1 MKYHNTRYVFNI
13 DHYFNSLKTHTPN
26 LNLQSIYVV
35 ISLILSPF
43 PSVSPM
49 GTKVLHTVQSSDR
62 HYILVCIVA
71 LFGPQNTFRC
81 LQNYIFYYLHL
92 AFSLVLYSLHLM
104 AGIRYNILIWYRP
117 LCDVAGDIHSAASF
131 DRNDRYNYGYI
142 IIRQWNRCPINI
154 PRLCETH
161 FICQLLHYSATAA
174 EAVSGILKGS
184 FFSSSLCAHSQTTFS
199 YREINI
205 SITTAYSTTH
215 DWWHDRKL
223 NLISHTTCCLW
234 SKDKVGKNTH
244 SLNALMSDEITYL
257 HINTYKFSV
266 TSWLAKSYHHVI
278 LFMAVESKHTFLVE

>member
-1 MKYHNTRYVFNI
+1 MYLILTTTSPPWRHIRQTWICSQF
-13 DHYFNSLKTHTPN
+13 T
-26 LNLQSIYVV
+26 YVV

-92 AFSLVLYSLHLM
+92 SFSLVLYSLHLM

-117 LCDVAGDIHSAASF
+117 ICDVVGDIHSAASF

-161 FICQLLHYSATAA
+161 FICQLPTATQQESQWAEFWKGAFSHRHFVPIPKPHSAT
-174 EAVSGILKGS
+174 E
-184 FFSSSLCAHSQTTFS
+184 
-199 YREINI
+199 R
-205 SITTAYSTTH
+205 
-215 DWWHDRKL
+215 
-223 NLISHTTCCLW
+223 
-234 SKDKVGKNTH
+234 
-244 SLNALMSDEITYL
+244 
-257 HINTYKFSV
+257 
-266 TSWLAKSYHHVI
+266 
-278 LFMAVESKHTFLVE
+278 

>member
-13 DHYFNSLKTHTPN
+13 DHHFTSSKTHSPN

-92 AFSLVLYSLHLM
+92 SFSLVLYSLHLM

-117 LCDVAGDIHSAASF
+117 LCDVVGDIHSAASF

-161 FICQLLHYSATAA
+161 FICQLPTATQQESQWAEFWKGAFSHRHFVPIPKPHSAT
-174 EAVSGILKGS
+174 E
-184 FFSSSLCAHSQTTFS
+184 
-199 YREINI
+199 R
-205 SITTAYSTTH
+205 
-215 DWWHDRKL
+215 
-223 NLISHTTCCLW
+223 
-234 SKDKVGKNTH
+234 
-244 SLNALMSDEITYL
+244 
-257 HINTYKFSV
+257 
-266 TSWLAKSYHHVI
+266 
-278 LFMAVESKHTFLVE
+278 